1 MKRERGTRTAHVQAS
16 TRALPL
22 SRGKLPTLRRVDFVC
37 GYLMK
42 RNRYTLD
49 WTLCTASE
57 AAFLHQQAVAS
68 GTNYR
73 RNGPLT

>member
-49 WTLCTASE
+49 WTVPLRC
-57 AAFLHQQAVAS
+57 
-68 GTNYR
+68 
-73 RNGPLT
+73 GPPVVVYDCLPD

>member
-22 SRGKLPTLRRVDFVC
+22 SRGKLPT
-37 GYLMK
+37 LMK